1 MVPTITLI
9 CQHCGREDEVIS
21 TVHRDATDLALPA
34 SLRYLVD
41 RPRVCGLCAT
51 TSSGVPV
58 RL

>member
-34 SLRYLVD
+34 SLLYLVD

-51 TSSGVPV
+51 TPSGVPARV
-58 RL
+58 